1 MSAVSDAAA
10 ARMIDIAYAVAGAAL
25 PRDHRRELATAI
37 ERVWPGWADIEGAGV
52 HRLNVSAGGGPLAL
66 LSNRTRLMLRLPRE
80 RVAQAAA
87 LEGSELQLGPC
98 TLRVGAP
105 QPRELRPYGT
115 LYAHLVAADDA
126 DEAVF
131 LQAVAAELSALGV
144 SGRPICG
151 RRQLVEAGELQGY
164 SLMLDGLSPAGALR
178 VLEAGVGRHRRWG
191 CGIFVPHKSA
201 VAVGV

>member
-1 MSAVSDAAA
+1 
-10 ARMIDIAYAVAGAAL
+10 IAYAVAGAAL

-37 ERVWPGWADIEGAGV
+37 ERVWPGWAEIEGAGV

-201 VAVGV
+201 VAVGA